1 MVVKQ
6 HRKRAAGTGASGG
19 KVNLG
24 RSYDLLWA
32 SPARVGRGP
41 KPALSVDAVV
51 RAAIEVV
58 DAEGMGALT
67 MTRVA
72 TQLDVSTMALYR
84 YVPGK
89 HELIDLM
96 IDSALGT
103 PPAPRGRAWRAEVTQ
118 WARSSLAVFQGRPWL
133 LEAVMGRA
141 TIGPHWLAWLNG
153 ALQAFAESG
162 LTAKDMVAA
171 VLLVDGH
178 VRSAA
183 QVSLGPAASAQWAED
198 FGRVLQTVGGDARYS
213 AVARVAGAGG
223 FDRPTAAEESPFE
236 FGLQRLLDGIE
247 AFTRARPR
255 ASAHRQSL
263 QLR

>member
-1 MVVKQ
+1 MVAKQ
-6 HRKRAAGTGASGG
+6 HRKRAATSGGSGG

-24 RSYDLLWA
+24 RTHDLLWE
-32 SPARVGRGP
+32 SPARTGRGP
-41 KPALSVDAVV
+41 KPELSVDAVV

-58 DAEGMGALT
+58 DAQGLGALT
-67 MTRVA
+67 MARVA

-96 IDSALGT
+96 IDSALGM
-103 PPAPRGRAWRAEVTQ
+103 PPAPGGRPWGAEVTL
-118 WARSSLAVFQGRPWL
+118 WARSSLAIFQGRPWL

-141 TIGPHWLAWLNG
+141 TIGPNWLAWLNA

-183 QVSLGPAASAQWAED
+183 QVSLGPAGSAQWAED

-223 FDRPTAAEESPFE
+223 FDPLAAAEESPFE
-236 FGLQRLLDGIE
+236 FGLQRLLNGIE
-247 AFTRARPR
+247 AFTRARPPT
-255 ASAHRQSL
+255 SA
-263 QLR
+263 